1 MGQGTKLACKAKTSA
16 EDIRILCRLLG
27 PPTRRNRKGDL
38 CQVEE
43 TQQSD
48 SKNTASKV
56 RIEKEKSFVPLK
68 KKNSSCLDEN
78 YIFEDYPVDIYCMP
92 EIFSPARVF
101 TTNW

>member
-1 MGQGTKLACKAKTSA
+1 MSGWRDLAEWFQKYCIKGAYRE
-16 EDIRILCRLLG
+16 ED
-27 PPTRRNRKGDL
+27 
-38 CQVEE
+38 
-43 TQQSD
+43 
-48 SKNTASKV
+48 
-56 RIEKEKSFVPLK
+56 KSFVPLK